1 MYVLFFSIRT
11 NRLSVE
17 FMATVIPALWQLENL
32 MVTNVR
38 KIIDI
43 HVGEVFHIYVTFCQ
57 RVSGSLAPV
66 TNTLPI
72 HTYHLVFSNIAIE
85 KYWKSMNIKN
95 NGGFMGKSMVSSLY
109 REGDFPSHGAGA
121 ATWVRTSLRPLSCH
135 AKRPLRRKS
144 FGSR

>member
-11 NRLSVE
+11 KRLSVE

-32 MVTNVR
+32 MVR

-43 HVGEVFHIYVTFCQ
+43 HVGEVFRIYVTFCQ

-72 HTYHLVFSNIAIE
+72 HTYHLVFSNIASE
-85 KYWKSMNIKN
+85 KY
-95 NGGFMGKSMVSSLY
+95 
-109 REGDFPSHGAGA
+109 
-121 ATWVRTSLRPLSCH
+121 
-135 AKRPLRRKS
+135 
-144 FGSR
+144 

>member
-1 MYVLFFSIRT
+1 MCVHMYVLFFSIRT
-11 NRLSVE
+11 KRLSVE

-85 KYWKSMNIKN
+85 KY
-95 NGGFMGKSMVSSLY
+95 
-109 REGDFPSHGAGA
+109 
-121 ATWVRTSLRPLSCH
+121 
-135 AKRPLRRKS
+135 
-144 FGSR
+144 